1 MQCVLRIN
9 TLCDSAQ
16 DDKCGED
23 ACVRTRAPVKGPT
36 PEGSSCLT
44 AGLGQAIIFTLQH
57 G

>member
-1 MQCVLRIN
+1 MN

-23 ACVRTRAPVKGPT
+23 AYVRTGAPVKGQI

-44 AGLGQAIIFTLQH
+44 ADLGQAMIFTVQH
-57 G
+57 C